1 MRIWTQ
7 HCPLASL
14 WRLLLS
20 YKESIRT
27 AADRLSSLLWYLQEI
42 DELYKIFMK
51 LGTPDENVWPG
62 VRNLP
67 DWKETF
73 PKWRSVSFKEICPDL
88 DPLGLELLSRMLVYD
103 PQLRITAR
111 QALSHP
117 YFHDIAGM
125 VAQPLRL

>member
-1 MRIWTQ
+1 MAW
-7 HCPLASL
+7 HCSF
-14 WRLLLS
+14 
-20 YKESIRT
+20 
-27 AADRLSSLLWYLQEI
+27 SLLTASALLTFYILQEI

-73 PKWRSVSFKEICPDL
+73 PKWRPVAFQEICPNL

-111 QALSHP
+111 QALTHP
-117 YFHDIAGM
+117 YFHDIHGAA
-125 VAQPLRL
+125 AQPLRLG